1 MAFRNSYLPCRLV
14 RLVPENNQD
23 IEIFSDLANPIRLKI
38 LQLLKTESSMPSR
51 LSTNLEMTIQAL
63 QRHIDRLY
71 KSGMVK
77 KDQDGRLSLSSVG
90 VGALEQIPF
99 FLFLSKHR
107 KYFQDHDF
115 TGIPK
120 HLIQRIGELNNCEF
134 IDDVAATW
142 QKAKNTAENCQEFMA
157 GFSSLHPTTF
167 YDVAKIQLQ
176 KGVKFRLG
184 FPEYLA
190 VSKGYYKKREE
201 SGWNEAIKTGQ
212 VEEFFVKSVPLTTV
226 ITEIEAELLFS
237 NTKNGQT
244 DGSAIFYSK
253 DPDFRRWCLDL
264 FDHYYKMERSN
275 SPRIHE
281 V

>member
-1 MAFRNSYLPCRLV
+1 ML
-14 RLVPENNQD
+14 ENQD
-23 IEIFSDLANPIRLKI
+23 ITIFSDIANSTRLRI
-38 LQLLKTESSMPSR
+38 LEILRTNPTTLVK
-51 LSTNLEMTIQAL
+51 LSHMMGMTIQAL
-63 QRHIDRLY
+63 QRHIDRLHS
-71 KSGMVK
+71 SGLVR
-77 KDQDGRLSLSSVG
+77 KDQDGSLLLSSVAFG
-90 VGALEQIPF
+90 VLEQIPT
-99 FLFLSKHR
+99 FLFLSKYQE
-107 KYFQDHDF
+107 YFQTHDF

-134 IDDVAATW
+134 IDDVAVTW
-142 QKAKNTAENCQEFMA
+142 QKAKNTAENCQEFMV

-184 FPEYLA
+184 FPEYLT

-244 DGSAIFYSK
+244 DGSALFYSK

-275 SPRIHE
+275 SPLIEE

>member
-1 MAFRNSYLPCRLV
+1 MSENS
-14 RLVPENNQD
+14 Q
-23 IEIFSDLANPIRLKI
+23 EIGIFADLANPTRLRI
-38 LQLLKTESSMPSR
+38 LESLKNNVATPSK
-51 LSTNLEMTIQAL
+51 LANTMGMSIQAL
-63 QRHIDRLY
+63 QRHVDRLY
-71 KSGMVK
+71 TSGLIK
-77 KDQDGRLSLSSVG
+77 RDQQGVLLLSSIALAV
-90 VGALEQIPF
+90 LEQIPS
-99 FLFLSKHR
+99 FLFLSKHQ
-107 KYFQDHDF
+107 KYFQTHDF

-120 HLIQRIGELNNCEF
+120 QLIQRIGELNNCEF
-134 IDDVAATW
+134 IDDVATTW
-142 QKAKNTAENCQEFMA
+142 QKAKNTAENCQEFMV

-176 KGVKFRLG
+176 KGVKFKMV
-184 FPEYLA
+184 FPENLT

-212 VEEFFVKSVPLTTV
+212 VEEFFVKNVPLTTV

-253 DPDFRRWCLDL
+253 DPDFRNWCLEL
-264 FDHYYKMERSN
+264 FDHYYKMERVD
-275 SPRIHE
+275 SPKVQE